1 MYLLVHYKKVHN
13 EIPPLYQNRKQYPCD
28 LCSEVYFSTQ
38 SLYKHKK
45 KHTISTAESAA
56 AGSTVKRQK
65 DVPVDCPQCQK
76 TLSSG
81 AKLRQHIK
89 NMHENR
95 SVKCPT
101 CHKAF
106 GTAQGRAQHLKYC
119 MKKESKVDIEPTK
132 QQAKRTNIVSVS
144 RVGQTVTPQQS
155 ATWPRT
161 EAQTAVDTIN
171 QYRW

>member
-1 MYLLVHYKKVHN
+1 M
-13 EIPPLYQNRKQYPCD
+13 
-28 LCSEVYFSTQ
+28 
-38 SLYKHKK
+38 
-45 KHTISTAESAA
+45 STAESTT
-56 AGSTVKRQK
+56 AGSTAKRQK

-81 AKLRQHIK
+81 AKLRQHVK

-119 MKKESKVDIEPTK
+119 MKKESKVEIEPTK

-161 EAQTAVDTIN
+161 EAQNAVDSIN